1 MKNPETIA
9 LHQINQKLKNGE
21 IFGKDVFSWPNGNGP
36 RFPYFHAVLSYGKDY
51 NGENIFRWTHY
62 GSSANRA
69 TLKDLKW
76 IITVIF
82 KTTPSR
88 FLQEYITKSGS
99 RIDYIS
105 RSA

>member
-21 IFGKDVFSWPNGNGP
+21 IFGQDVFKWANGTGP
-36 RFPYFHAVLSYGKDY
+36 RFPYFHAVLYYGTGR
-51 NGENIFRWTHY
+51 NGKKLFFWTHY

-69 TLKDLKW
+69 TLRELRF
-76 IITVIF
+76 IIYTIF
-82 KTTPSR
+82 ETTPSQ
-88 FLQEYITKSGS
+88 FQKDYITKSES